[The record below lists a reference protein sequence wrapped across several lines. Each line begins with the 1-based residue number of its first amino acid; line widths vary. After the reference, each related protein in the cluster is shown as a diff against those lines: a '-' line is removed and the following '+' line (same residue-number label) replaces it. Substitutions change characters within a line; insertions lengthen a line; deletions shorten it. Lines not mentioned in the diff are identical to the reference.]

1 MPVFAASAAK
11 PSLHRRFS
19 FMSWQS
25 GKGRSNSVS
34 KDEAKGKK
42 RKVIDLDRFE
52 AVRGKADIKWRT
64 DELMAVLRG
73 DPGIKSRFRGD
84 SS

>member
-1 MPVFAASAAK
+1 M
-11 PSLHRRFS
+11 
-19 FMSWQS
+19 
-25 GKGRSNSVS
+25 S

-52 AVRGKADIKWRT
+52 AVRDKADIKWRT
-64 DELMAVLRG
+64 DELMTVLRG